1 MQITLA
7 TLPKASPQE
16 VYDHVVR
23 GLASQHFQQSID
35 EGGHC
40 AYRGEHGRKC
50 SAGHCMSDAEYVA
63 LMAEPR
69 MASAM
74 PTGIEG
80 AKWRDLAGHSTS
92 GDSFDP
98 VVPETHHE
106 LIDALQTAHDNGAHP
121 KVMREQLVDV
131 ASRLGLATDV
141 LNGLDSVGA
150 A

>member
-7 TLPKASPQE
+7 TLPQATPQE

-50 SAGHCMSDAEYVA
+50 SAGHCMSDVEYVA
-63 LMAEPR
+63 LMAEPC

-74 PTGIEG
+74 PTGVEG
-80 AKWRDLAGHSTS
+80 AKWRDLAGHSMS
-92 GDSFDP
+92 EDSFDP

-106 LIDALQTAHDNGAHP
+106 LIDALQTAHDDGTHP
-121 KVMREQLVDV
+121 KGMIEQLRDV
-131 ASRLGLATDV
+131 AARFSLSTDV
-141 LNGLDSVGA
+141 LDGLSPAGA